1 MTVSR
6 GRTALVIGVS
16 SLGGAGVLLLAWWT
30 YSLGLPLRPV
40 VATATGTFSLAAPL
54 PEARTEAGGA
64 VLDGLLY
71 VAGGLGPQ
79 NQSLT
84 SFYAY
89 DPSTDRW
96 RRLPDLPSPM
106 NHPGVVAAQG
116 KLWIVGRMGPLGIR
130 LRGFMFAR
138 WNPQA
143 EVLVYDPATARWAP
157 GPPLP
162 EPRGGGGVA
171 VADNAIWYVGGIDD
185 TLAIADDLF
194 RLDLDTLRWERRAP
208 MPTARDH
215 LRMEAVG
222 RQLFAISGREDDL
235 RLNLATTERYDI
247 DTDTWIPVSDTPH
260 ARGGFGSTVAGGA
273 IYTFGGEYPWTCLD
287 VVERYDP
294 VADRWEVLGPLP
306 EARHG
311 IVAGTIGDRIHLV
324 SGGRRPRVS
333 VSAIHRV
340 FQPTGN

>member
-1 MTVSR
+1 M
-6 GRTALVIGVS
+6 GGVCAAAV
-16 SLGGAGVLLLAWWT
+16 GAVAWWT
-30 YSLGLPLRPV
+30 YSLGLPLAPEV
-40 VATATGTFSLAAPL
+40 TSAAGQFSLAPPL
-54 PEARTEAGGA
+54 PETRTEAGGA
-64 VLDGLLY
+64 VLDGRLY

-79 NQSLT
+79 NQSLS

-89 DPSTDRW
+89 NPVAGAW
-96 RRLPDLPSPM
+96 ERLPDLPQPL
-106 NHPGVVAAQG
+106 NHPGVVAADG
-116 KLWIVGRMGPLGIR
+116 KIWIVGNMGPLGIR

-138 WNPQA
+138 WNPQSD
-143 EVLVYDPATARWAP
+143 VLVYDPAARTWES

-171 VADNAIWYVGGIDD
+171 VAAGAIWYVGGIDPA
-185 TLAIADDLF
+185 LAVADDLF
-194 RLDLDTLRWERRAP
+194 RFDLASRRWERRAP

-247 DTDTWIPVSDTPH
+247 DTDTWTKVSDVPN
-260 ARGGFGSTVAGGA
+260 ARGGFGSAVLDGR
-273 IYTFGGEYPWTCLD
+273 IYTFGGEYPWTCLEAI
-287 VVERYDP
+287 ERYDP
-294 VADRWEVLGPLP
+294 VTDRWEILGPLP

-311 IVAGTIGDRIHLV
+311 IVAGVIGGRIHLV

-333 VSAIHRV
+333 VSGIHRV
-340 FQPTGN
+340 YEPPDA